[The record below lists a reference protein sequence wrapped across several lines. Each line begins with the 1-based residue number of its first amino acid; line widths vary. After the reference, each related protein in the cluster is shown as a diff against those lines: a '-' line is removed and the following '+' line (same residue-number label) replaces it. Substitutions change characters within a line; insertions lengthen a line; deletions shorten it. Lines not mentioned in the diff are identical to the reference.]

1 MSVVL
6 SVYSQSA
13 YKEFVLPA
21 IHNAETVLVI
31 DRRVFHLKDS
41 IELRLEEMDGKW
53 TFLQSPHYE
62 IKENSET
69 DSGGRL
75 KDQAT
80 YSLW

>member
-41 IELRLEEMDGKW
+41 IELRMDIPAV
-53 TFLQSPHYE
+53 S
-62 IKENSET
+62 
-69 DSGGRL
+69 
-75 KDQAT
+75 
-80 YSLW
+80 SL

>member
-31 DRRVFHLKDS
+31 DRRVFHLQ
-41 IELRLEEMDGKW
+41 ILLERYAYSEIVG
-53 TFLQSPHYE
+53 TFIL
-62 IKENSET
+62 I
-69 DSGGRL
+69 
-75 KDQAT
+75 
-80 YSLW
+80 